1 MEALPSSFG
10 LHGVEIN
17 AEVFELLLIYKF
29 SQTAC
34 FSSDPLQVVQ
44 KGETSE
50 HYCATSSEIS
60 DKLRFNEH
68 SGIQARSSVN
78 RLESA

>member
-29 SQTAC
+29 SQTAR
-34 FSSDPLQVVQ
+34 FSSDPAIAALKILWKSIDV
-44 KGETSE
+44 
-50 HYCATSSEIS
+50 
-60 DKLRFNEH
+60 
-68 SGIQARSSVN
+68 
-78 RLESA
+78 